1 MARKI
6 SVTIETNGN
15 AAFADE
21 PDLEVVDILRKLAD
35 RLERDDLRMGATRI
49 NDVNGNGCGEIVIE
63 ED

>member
-21 PDLEVVDILRKLAD
+21 PDLEVADILRKLAGS
-35 RLERDDLRMGATRI
+35 LELSLI
-49 NDVNGNGCGEIVIE
+49 HI
-63 ED
+63 